1 MNSGY
6 GQVSP
11 KDSIKKQSSKAT
23 SIKLTGQTSDV
34 QLFPVIHSKAT
45 IHMHNDLDGDSNE
58 DEEAM
63 FGELE

>member
-1 MNSGY
+1 MAKFRRKTQLKSNL
-6 GQVSP
+6 Q
-11 KDSIKKQSSKAT
+11 KQR
-23 SIKLTGQTSDV
+23 IKLTGQTSDV

-45 IHMHNDLDGDSNE
+45 SHMHIDLDGDSNE